1 MFIPAEKL
9 QAARQTSW
17 RRTAIVSQSGAFLL
31 NRFSQAP
38 EMSPAYLISM
48 GNQTDLTLGDMMRH
62 FISSDEA
69 DVIAVYAEGFKD
81 LDGLRFAQAV
91 REAVRN
97 GKQVIFYKAGRTP
110 EARMPPAG
118 TRPLSPETT
127 WSARTA
133 SGRRARSWPATSRN
147 SRI

>member
-1 MFIPAEKL
+1 MTRGSSRPKNW
-9 QAARQTSW
+9 QAARRTSR

-48 GNQTDLTLGDMMRH
+48 GNQTDLTLGDMTRH

-81 LDGLRFAQAV
+81 L
-91 REAVRN
+91 
-97 GKQVIFYKAGRTP
+97 
-110 EARMPPAG
+110 
-118 TRPLSPETT
+118 
-127 WSARTA
+127 
-133 SGRRARSWPATSRN
+133 
-147 SRI
+147 

>member
-1 MFIPAEKL
+1 MTRGSIPAAKT
-9 QAARQTSW
+9 AGPRAGRRR

-62 FISSDEA
+62 FIELGRGGRHRRLCGRLQGSRRA
-69 DVIAVYAEGFKD
+69 
-81 LDGLRFAQAV
+81 AV
-91 REAVRN
+91 RDRPSAKPCGN

-110 EARMPPAG
+110 EGKNGHQRAHS
-118 TRPLSPETT
+118 LS
-127 WSARTA
+127 
-133 SGRRARSWPATSRN
+133 RRGLHGL
-147 SRI
+147 